1 MVLEITDNDFEG
13 EVMKSELPV
22 LVDFYAA
29 WCGPCRMIAPVVEK
43 LSDEY
48 DGKFKFCKLNVD
60 QNTQMAT
67 KYSVMS
73 IPRLLF
79 FNGGEQV
86 GEIQGA
92 VPEGTIRAKIEEI
105 V

>member
-1 MVLEITDNDFEG
+1 MVLEITDSDFEDQ
-13 EVMKSELPV
+13 VIQSELPV
-22 LVDFYAA
+22 LIDFYAI

-43 LSDEY
+43 LSKDY

-67 KYSVMS
+67 KYNVMS

-79 FNGGEQV
+79 FNRGEWV

-92 VPEGTIRAKIEEI
+92 VPEGTLRARIEEI

>member
-1 MVLEITDNDFEG
+1 MVLEITDNDFEDQ
-13 EVMKSELPV
+13 VMKSELPV
-22 LVDFYAA
+22 LVDFYAT
-29 WCGPCRMIAPVVEK
+29 WCGPCRMIAPVVDK
-43 LSDEY
+43 LSEEY

-67 KYSVMS
+67 KYNVMS

-86 GEIQGA
+86 SEIQGA
-92 VPEGTIRAKIEEI
+92 VPEGTLRAKIEEI

>member
-1 MVLEITDNDFEG
+1 
-13 EVMKSELPV
+13 V

-43 LSDEY
+43 LSKDY
-48 DGKFKFCKLNVD
+48 DGKFKFCKLNID

-79 FNGGEQV
+79 FNRGEQV

-92 VPEGTIRAKIEEI
+92 VPEGTLRAKIEEI